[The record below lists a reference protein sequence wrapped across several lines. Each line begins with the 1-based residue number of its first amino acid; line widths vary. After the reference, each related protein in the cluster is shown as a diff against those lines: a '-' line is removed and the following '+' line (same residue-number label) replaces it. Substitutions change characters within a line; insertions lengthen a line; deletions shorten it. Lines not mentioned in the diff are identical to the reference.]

1 MIGRIQIVVAL
12 FCLSSSIY
20 AQTYKCTDP
29 KGKIYY
35 QDSTCPSNATVEDL
49 KVQTQI
55 KVGRSEESRAIS
67 APASDECVR
76 QHMNAVDLCSR
87 NRSKRLGECVRE
99 HLTPDCTKQVAKQSS
114 SLSSMNESLPAAERL
129 KSCNSSVAIAA
140 AEEIINNP
148 DSLKE
153 PIMLFPA
160 AAALFQNGKKD
171 EAVFWFYAAQLR
183 TRYQLAFEK
192 GDRGQLL
199 TIMMMTVGQAVNNYA
214 MQNTS
219 NLNRILDRV
228 LEWDKITPN
237 PFNDRTRSE
246 SIDKQIE
253 QVYSGLRDLKSKIF
267 SEKDDLERKARL
279 AAPEI
284 ERTYA
289 QSRDLLCR
297 KGQPDPA
304 YAKQTIQKEWSL
316 VLDFVKNHKDVIR
329 EAGGVGEVS
338 PAISRIQSQATL
350 PDRYEV
356 SVSGNKT
363 IYAIVDVSR
372 SAGDA
377 KFTLACI
384 SHLSHGHRE
393 AFKDPCKQ

>member
-29 KGKIYY
+29 NGKIYY
-35 QDSTCPSNATVEDL
+35 QDSACPSNATIEDL
-49 KVQTQI
+49 KIETPI
-55 KVGRSEESRAIS
+55 KAGRSEESRAIS

-76 QHMNAVDLCSR
+76 QHMNAVDQCNR

-99 HLTPDCTKQVAKQSS
+99 HLTPDCTKQVIKGSP
-114 SLSSMNESLPAAERL
+114 SLSLMGESLPAEERL

-140 AEEIINNP
+140 AEEIVNKP
-148 DSLKE
+148 DILKE
-153 PIMLFPA
+153 PLMLFPA
-160 AAALFQNGKKD
+160 SAALFQHGRKD

-183 TRYQLAFEK
+183 ARYQLAFEK

-199 TIMMMTVGQAVNNYA
+199 TIMMMTVGQPVNNYA
-214 MQNTS
+214 FQNTS

-228 LEWDKITPN
+228 LEWDKRTPN
-237 PFNDRTRSE
+237 PFKDRARSE

-253 QVYSGLRDLKSKIF
+253 QVYSGLRDLKSKIL
-267 SEKDDLERKARL
+267 SEKDDLECKARL

-289 QSRDLLCR
+289 QNRDLLCR
-297 KGQPDPA
+297 EGQPDPA
-304 YAKQTIQKEWSL
+304 YVGQTIRKEWSL
-316 VLDFVKNHKDVIR
+316 VIDFVKNNKDVIR
-329 EAGGVGEVS
+329 EAGWISEVD
-338 PAISRIQSQATL
+338 PALSRIQPQSVL

-356 SVSGNKT
+356 SVSGKKT

-384 SHLSHGHRE
+384 SYLSHGHRE